1 VGGGALDAEG
11 VAAMREKMAIEVMR
25 SQLGRARGTGAA
37 HSGIHHWYAERI
49 TSIALVPLTLWF
61 IFAVLRLV
69 GASQASV
76 VAWAGHPINATLLLA
91 LIAITFH
98 HMHLGLQVVYEDYIK
113 AKPLQTIA
121 ILGTKAVSLLLG
133 LLASVAVLKM
143 ALA

>member
-1 VGGGALDAEG
+1 
-11 VAAMREKMAIEVMR
+11 MREKLAIEVMR

-37 HSGIHHWYAERI
+37 HSGVHHWYAERI

-69 GASQASV
+69 GAPQAAV

-98 HMHLGLQVVYEDYIK
+98 HMHLGLQVVYEDYIN
-113 AKPLQTIA
+113 AKWLMNIA
-121 ILGTKAVSLLLG
+121 ILGTRAASLLLG

>member
-1 VGGGALDAEG
+1 
-11 VAAMREKMAIEVMR
+11 MREKMAIEVMR

-37 HSGIHHWYAERI
+37 HSGVHHWYAERI

-69 GASQASV
+69 GAPQEAV
-76 VAWAGHPINATLLLA
+76 VEWAGRPVNATLLLA

-98 HMHLGLQVVYEDYIK
+98 HMQLGLQVIYEDYIN
-113 AKPLQTIA
+113 AKWLMNIA
-121 ILGTKAVSLLLG
+121 ILGTKAVALLLG

>member
-1 VGGGALDAEG
+1 
-11 VAAMREKMAIEVMR
+11 MREKMAIEVMR

-37 HSGIHHWYAERI
+37 HSGVHHWYAERI

-69 GASQASV
+69 GAPQEAV
-76 VAWAGHPINATLLLA
+76 VDWAGRPVNAALLLA

-98 HMHLGLQVVYEDYIK
+98 HMHLGLQVVYEDYIN
-113 AKPLQTIA
+113 AKWLMNIA
-121 ILGTKAVSLLLG
+121 ILGTKAASLILG

>member
-1 VGGGALDAEG
+1 
-11 VAAMREKMAIEVMR
+11 MREKMAIEVMR

-37 HSGIHHWYAERI
+37 HSGVHHWYAERI

-69 GASQASV
+69 GAPQEAV
-76 VAWAGHPINATLLLA
+76 VDWAGRPVNATLLLA

-98 HMHLGLQVVYEDYIK
+98 HMQLGLQVVYEDYIN
-113 AKPLQTIA
+113 AKWLMNIA
-121 ILGTKAVSLLLG
+121 ILGTKAAALLLG

>member
-1 VGGGALDAEG
+1 
-11 VAAMREKMAIEVMR
+11 MREKMAIEVMR

-37 HSGIHHWYAERI
+37 HSGVHHWYAERI

-69 GASQASV
+69 GAPQHSV
-76 VAWAGHPINATLLLA
+76 VEWAGHPVNATLLLA

-98 HMHLGLQVVYEDYIK
+98 HMQLGLQVVYEDYINPK
-113 AKPLQTIA
+113 WLMNIV
-121 ILGTKAVSLLLG
+121 ILGTKAASLLLG

>member
-1 VGGGALDAEG
+1 
-11 VAAMREKMAIEVMR
+11 MREKMAIEVMR

-37 HSGIHHWYAERI
+37 HSGVHHWYAERI

-69 GASQASV
+69 GASQHSV
-76 VAWAGHPINATLLLA
+76 VEWAGRPVNATLLLA

-98 HMHLGLQVVYEDYIK
+98 HMQLGLQVVYEDYINPK
-113 AKPLQTIA
+113 WLMNIA
-121 ILGTKAVSLLLG
+121 ILGTKAASLLLG

>member
-1 VGGGALDAEG
+1 
-11 VAAMREKMAIEVMR
+11 MREQMPIDVRR
-25 SQLGRARGTGAA
+25 SLLGRARGVGSGQSGVA
-37 HSGIHHWYAERI
+37 HWKAERL
-49 TSIALVPLTLWF
+49 TSIALVPLTLLF

>member
-1 VGGGALDAEG
+1 
-11 VAAMREKMAIEVMR
+11 MREKMAIEVMR

-37 HSGIHHWYAERI
+37 HSGVHHWYAERI

-69 GASQASV
+69 GAPQAAV
-76 VAWAGHPINATLLLA
+76 VAWAGHPVNAALLLA
-91 LIAITFH
+91 LVAITFH
-98 HMHLGLQVVYEDYIK
+98 HMHLGLQVVYQDYIN
-113 AKPLQTIA
+113 AKWLMNIA
-121 ILGTKAVSLLLG
+121 ILGTKAASLLLG